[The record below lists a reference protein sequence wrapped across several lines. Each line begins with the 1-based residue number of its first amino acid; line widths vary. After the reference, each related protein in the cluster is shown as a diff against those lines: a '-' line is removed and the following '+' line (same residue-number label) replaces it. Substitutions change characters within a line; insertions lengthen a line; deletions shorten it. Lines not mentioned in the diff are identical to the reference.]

1 MRLWILVGLMFLSL
15 SLQAEDRLD
24 MQGTSITGNQELPK
38 ALYIVPWKKSSL
50 PDLGAPP
57 LQSLISDALS
67 PLERDEFRRQ
77 VRYYYQ
83 LSEEQKQDSENQ

>member
-1 MRLWILVGLMFLSL
+1 MRLWIFICLSLMSL

-24 MQGTSITGNQELPK
+24 MQGTAIIGNQELPK
-38 ALYIVPWKKSSL
+38 VLYIVPWKKASL

-83 LSEEQKQDSENQ
+83 LSEQQKQDSENQ

>member
-1 MRLWILVGLMFLSL
+1 MRTLILVSL
-15 SLQAEDRLD
+15 LLISQSSLAEDRLN
-24 MQGTSITGNQELPK
+24 MPGTEIIGNQELPK

-67 PLERDEFRRQ
+67 PLERNEFRRQ
-77 VRYYYQ
+77 IRYYYQ
-83 LSEEQKQDSENQ
+83 LSAQRKQDSENQ